1 MNRFELFANSQYI
14 KDNVTGFQYSSLQ
27 EICKLLNN
35 VNKRADRNADELWK
49 FRELMMKYEIDSVEK
64 LDQVLFNQ
72 KVW

>member
-1 MNRFELFANSQYI
+1 MNRFELFAESHYI

-35 VNKRADRNADELWK
+35 INKRADRNADELWK
-49 FRELMMKYEIDSVEK
+49 FRELMMKYEIDTIEK

-72 KVW
+72 KMW

>member
-1 MNRFELFANSQYI
+1 MNRFELFTNSQYI

-49 FRELMMKYEIDSVEK
+49 FKELMMKYEIDTIEK
-64 LDQVLFNQ
+64 LDQVLLNQ
-72 KVW
+72 RVW